1 MTRPPPRARRRVVVA
16 LACVVVLATRDDGA
30 STLVAR
36 AQTPPPTAAAAP
48 PPPPAPPSPPPP
60 RTHAFLD
67 IPVWDISMDV
77 NSNFFAGT
85 GDGGA
90 STEADALLC
99 RHGCLSHE
107 NVELS
112 FCNERVQYTFCKRG
126 SAETIA
132 DGVEDQVSVD
142 LMEASARRQYLN
154 LIRQL
159 TFEPSAGCRATLRRW
174 FCYEYFNRC
183 NVEETRYMPT
193 CTSVCQAVKK
203 SCGEANS
210 AFIECDLEWEEQD
223 FGGSTP
229 LSYFEGGS
237 FDANGTY
244 VNTLATKGAYIKGQK
259 PNGENGTLVFEE
271 LPGRCT
277 GAAGVLYARAATLS
291 VVIVLIVLA

>member
-1 MTRPPPRARRRVVVA
+1 MTRAPPRARWRAVISFAVVV
-16 LACVVVLATRDDGA
+16 VVVLASSTR
-30 STLVAR
+30 VAR
-36 AQTPPPTAAAAP
+36 AQTPPPPPTSAAAP
-48 PPPPAPPSPPPP
+48 PPPPTPPSPPPP

-85 GDGGA
+85 GDDGA
-90 STEADALLC
+90 STESDALLC

-107 NVELS
+107 NVVLS

-193 CTSVCQAVKK
+193 CTSVCQAVKT

-237 FDANGTY
+237 VNVNGTY

-259 PNGENGTLVFEE
+259 PNGENGTLVFEAN
-271 LPGRCT
+271 PGRCT
-277 GAAGVLYARAATLS
+277 GAAGVLYARATTLAI
-291 VVIVLIVLA
+291 VVVLIVLA